1 MQTYLDSLIINSK
14 ARGVPLPKAF
24 EFAGI
29 PYSTYYR
36 NMRGTELRYS
46 TALKVL
52 DAVDIISKHKEV
64 YKKCLVKKNE
74 KEHTT
79 KKQYSNG

>member
-36 NMRGTELRYS
+36 SLRGTELRYS
-46 TALKVL
+46 TAMKVDKAIRQL
-52 DAVDIISKHKEV
+52 AKGKRRET
-64 YKKCLVKKNE
+64 NA
-74 KEHTT
+74 
-79 KKQYSNG
+79 KQKQNKRELSREMVS

>member
-1 MQTYLDSLIINSK
+1 MKSYVEQLLILCEDNQIDLAS
-14 ARGVPLPKAF
+14 AF
-24 EFAGI
+24 KFAGI

-36 NMRGTELRYS
+36 NLRGTELRYS

-52 DAVDIISKHKEV
+52 DAIDIISKHKEV

-79 KKQYSNG
+79 KKKYLSG

>member
-1 MQTYLDSLIINSK
+1 MKSYFEHLSVLCKDNQVDLAS
-14 ARGVPLPKAF
+14 AF
-24 EFAGI
+24 KFAGI

-79 KKQYSNG
+79 KKKYLSG